1 MSITSGALS
10 ERITRLIDD
19 DVDAALLIEAI
30 SAAFDAI
37 LPWMPKLAS
46 VNLAVDGALTVF
58 ALPTDFYDI
67 EALLDES
74 TGSPL
79 PRASL
84 GVGGYFGTSVAENN
98 WLLYPTGSISL
109 SKAVSTG
116 IKMYYLAHYAKPDDT
131 TPTDDALEI
140 PDKSEMGIAL
150 YASAY
155 LMLPDIISI
164 AEIAQFNTKVDS
176 GNPEHSPRM
185 RAAEYLLKLFRD
197 EMNRHPSY
205 QKVVS

>member
-1 MSITSGALS
+1 MPITFGALS
-10 ERITRLIDD
+10 DRITRLVD
-19 DVDAALLIEAI
+19 DVVDDELLVEAI
-30 SAAFDAI
+30 SASFDAI

-46 VNLAVDGALTVF
+46 VALATDGKLTVF
-58 ALPTDFYDI
+58 SLPDDFYDI

-84 GVGGYFGTSVAENN
+84 ASGGYFGTSVNDNN
-98 WLLYPTGSISL
+98 WLLYPSGSISL
-109 SKAVSTG
+109 SKAATT
-116 IKMYYLAHYAKPDDT
+116 KLTLYYLAHYAKPDDT
-131 TPTDDALEI
+131 TTDDSALEI
-140 PDKSEMGIAL
+140 PDKAEMGVAL

-155 LMLPDIISI
+155 LMLPDIVSI
-164 AEIAQFNTKVDS
+164 AEISQFKTKVDS

-185 RAAEYLLKLFRD
+185 RAAEYMLKLFRD

-205 QKVVS
+205 QRVIS

>member
-1 MSITSGALS
+1 MSITFGALS
-10 ERITRLIDD
+10 DRITRLMDD
-19 DVDAALLIEAI
+19 AVEEELLIEAI

-46 VNLAVDGALTVF
+46 AALSTDGTLTVF
-58 ALPTDFYDI
+58 VLPADFYDI

-84 GVGGYFGTSVAENN
+84 GAGGYFGTSVKENN
-98 WLLYPTGSISL
+98 WLLFPSGSISL
-109 SKAVSTG
+109 SKAVDSPIT
-116 IKMYYLAHYAKPDDT
+116 MYYLAHYAKPDDT
-131 TPTDDALEI
+131 TAAEDALEI
-140 PDKSEMGIAL
+140 PDKAEMGVAL

-155 LMLPDIISI
+155 LMLPDIVSI
-164 AEIAQFNTKVDS
+164 AEISQFKTKVDS

-205 QKVVS
+205 QRVIS